1 MSWNKSV
8 FFFSDTRGGVGR
20 FYFRG
25 TWISNKAPAMSH
37 PFTRKVT
44 AIYLLVVLVKD
55 YHYRIM
61 RSRSSVSRVHAR
73 AIFFRCNFLS
83 FFPVPGWKRPWPD
96 MRASGEARGTIIEP
110 HKPHRTWPILST
122 RAPGKTNSPSP
133 SASYWRLIRVSL
145 QSSCPLAPFS
155 AASSLPLFFCRLSQ
169 RLGSHGMTVCRCE

>member
-1 MSWNKSV
+1 
-8 FFFSDTRGGVGR
+8 
-20 FYFRG
+20 
-25 TWISNKAPAMSH
+25 
-37 PFTRKVT
+37 
-44 AIYLLVVLVKD
+44 
-55 YHYRIM
+55 M

-145 QSSCPLAPFS
+145 QSSCPLTPFS
-155 AASSLPLFFCRLSQ
+155 AASFLSCFFSRTFSATRIPRHDDVSLWVMAYNKALPASTLSFFFSLQHVTTRLSDDAIVVASCVLLL
-169 RLGSHGMTVCRCE
+169 R